1 MKVLLNPA
9 SLSTVLG
16 VAIFGV
22 ASFGGNAIAQ
32 TTPEHHESLPNIDA
46 RVHVEQAA
54 AMVESRNAA
63 KARLQSQLSGTEVS
77 FDPLLDTP
85 KFVRAK
91 IGFLTGDNGV
101 GVTVTPQAVS
111 SFSANDPHRA
121 VKGFLNEHSDLFGHG
136 AEALQG
142 ATITRDGVTAHNGL
156 RTVAWQQKLDGIP
169 VFESVLIG
177 NITASGKLVSIGS
190 HFVPGVSQAAD
201 AGTPNR
207 AALQALP
214 AVQTSQA
221 IVNAAQSIGESIST
235 GDIVTQVAA
244 GTSGY
249 QAFKIGNKPAHSRQV
264 WFPTSRGTLRLA
276 WETFVTSHANHER
289 FQVVVDA
296 ETGGVLLRRS
306 VTKYISDATYNVYT
320 SDSPSP
326 FSPGHQTPSAVQPPL
341 VNRQSVTWGALDVN
355 ASPNGWINDGDN
367 ETRGNN
373 TDTFI
378 DRDFDGQPDGGTR
391 TTGNPNRVFDFPL
404 DLTQAP
410 LTYSNAAAVQMFYWV
425 NWYHDRAYQLGFTE
439 SALNYQANNFGRG
452 GLGGDEILSHVQAA
466 ADLGAAN
473 NAFFSPAPDGINGEI
488 AMFVWNFP
496 TPDRDGDLDAEVII
510 HEATHGLS
518 WRLVGAG
525 VGLGNLQSD
534 GMGEGWSDFY
544 AVAMLSQPSDDPDA
558 AYAMG
563 GYATYQLAGLP
574 ENYYFGIRAYPYCT
588 DLGKNP
594 LTFKDIDPGQ
604 ASGHPGVPRSPISPF
619 NPNNASAVHQQGQV
633 WCVALW
639 EVRANLIHKYG
650 ASANELMLQLVTDGM
665 KLSPANPNFLEA
677 RDAILL
683 ADQVN
688 NGGANF
694 LDIWRGFAKR
704 GMGYSATSPASTTT
718 AGVVES
724 FDLPGLQ
731 IAKAEL
737 SGGNGN
743 GVIDFNECNDL
754 FLILT
759 NLTPAGLTNIQVT
772 LSTRT
777 PGVTLGNKFSAY
789 PDMPSGSG
797 GTNLIAFTISTAPFF
812 ICGTP
817 IDLAVQ
823 IKSDEVTAV
832 NTFTLSSGS
841 PGSPVRFDNSTPAFI
856 RDNDATGTNSFITVS
871 NITSAVNKITV
882 SMFLTHTF
890 DSDLYFELTSPD
902 GTTIMLSDHNG
913 GGGDNF
919 GASCAPDNFRTTFDD
934 DAPGSITA
942 GNPPFVG
949 SFQPQQP
956 LSVFIGKFGTNVN
969 GLWKM
974 HVVDDV
980 GIDVGFLQCWSLNI
994 TVAQC
999 VDGGGT
1005 CPGADL
1011 ALGLTDAPDPVFVG
1025 SNLVYAISVTNNGPS
1040 EAKTV
1045 VVNQS
1050 LPPSVVFVSA
1060 SSSVGNVTHAGGA
1073 VIANLGTLAIDG
1085 VATVAVTVRPT
1096 LVTTISSTA
1105 SVSAIDVD
1113 PDPSNNSRTVST
1125 SVNPV
1130 SSDIAVGIADSP
1142 DPALVG
1148 AALTYTVSVTN
1159 KGPAT
1164 ATGVFVTNTLP
1175 ITAGFPVVSVSQ
1187 GSYHFDGNKVVHVVG
1202 TLTNAG
1208 RATAT
1213 ITITPNTTGTLVA
1226 TAFGKAT
1233 QADPFTANNAAT
1245 ATTTVGP
1252 SANLALTLTDSPD
1265 PAVVNS
1271 NWIYTITVTNI
1282 GPSTASGVVVNQT
1295 FPASLIIV
1303 SATSAS
1309 ATITTNSGTVSAN
1322 VNNLLAGSGA
1332 VIFVTVKSSA
1342 SGNFASTAT
1351 ATAAQADVNS
1361 ANNSATV
1368 STFVTN
1374 AFISIATAGAT
1385 LTSELNGIPNGSLES
1400 GETVTVELRLKNVGN
1415 VSTPALTATLLA
1427 TNGVTSPVGT
1437 LVPYGVLTA
1446 SGSAAGG
1453 SFSFTASGTNGGTVS
1468 ATLRVFTNGIPYGN
1482 VAFNFT
1488 LPSIRTFSNTNNISI
1503 TDNQSAPW
1511 PAGPAAPYPSSI
1523 SVTGVTGQIGKI
1535 TIALSGLSHTY
1546 PDDIDMLLVGP
1557 GGQKV
1562 LLMSD
1567 AGGGNGL
1574 NNVNVTFDD
1583 SATALSDEGQILS
1596 TSYHPADFESGDAF
1610 NAPAPAAPF
1619 VSSLSAFLGG
1629 NQNGTW
1635 SLYIMDDFTG
1645 DKGNIA
1651 NGWSI
1656 SFTTV
1661 TPINQIA
1668 DIALIASVAP
1678 INTLVGGSFTNTLIV
1693 TNAGPNSAANVVLT
1707 SIVSGTAAILD
1718 DSASQGGVTTYGDTV
1733 TANLGTINAG
1743 SFATVW
1749 VVASPGLGALTNNGP
1764 NGVVISTASV
1774 TTTDTDPNLANNSGV
1789 AVALVT
1795 LPAAD
1800 LAITQSISTNIVSAT
1815 SNVVFTL
1822 DVTNAGPNTALSA
1835 FVTNVLPAGLTF
1847 VSSTVSVTTNSGTL
1861 VIALGNLPS
1870 GAGASFTITAV
1881 TASTGAKTNTAS
1893 VKSSSSDAASANN
1906 TASLAFTVVAPS
1918 PSIIAAGALITSEN
1932 VTANGAVDLGETVTV
1947 ALSLRNV
1954 GNADTTNLRATL
1966 QQTAE
1971 SKSYG
1976 VLFQGGASGAQSFT
1990 FTAPA
1995 INNGPV
2001 VATLALKDEKVGV
2014 TNDLGTVTFVFNL
2027 PSTTSYTNSTTIVI
2041 PDSGGAA
2048 PYPASITVSGLTGV
2062 VAGATVRLTG
2072 LTHGFPDDLDIL
2084 LVGPAGQKILLMS
2097 DAGGGH
2103 SISGVALNFADGNAD
2118 LPDVLTITSG
2128 NVKPTNYEAGTD
2140 SLPAPAPSGAAGTAF
2155 SVFNGSNPNGEWALY
2170 VADDSTGDAGSI
2182 SGGWSLT
2189 LKTISV
2195 INPLADVSI
2204 TMTAA
2209 TDGGAPNPPFVGSA
2223 LNYTIG
2229 VTNNGPATATAV
2241 TVTDTLP
2248 AGLTYINS
2256 PGGTHVSGVVTF
2268 NVGSLA
2274 SGSGAGLTLRVT
2286 ANTGSTVVNTASV
2299 TSAETDLT
2307 TANNSAQVSTT
2318 VRVSVAPTFSAVT
2331 ITNSQTQFTLTGDAG
2346 MSYRILA
2353 STNLTT
2359 WTVLATTNAA
2369 PNGTIKFTDTAAT
2382 NFSSRYYR
2390 AERVIP

>member
-1 MKVLLNPA
+1 MP
-9 SLSTVLG
+9 
-16 VAIFGV
+16 
-22 ASFGGNAIAQ
+22 
-32 TTPEHHESLPNIDA
+32 
-46 RVHVEQAA
+46 
-54 AMVESRNAA
+54 
-63 KARLQSQLSGTEVS
+63 
-77 FDPLLDTP
+77 
-85 KFVRAK
+85 
-91 IGFLTGDNGV
+91 
-101 GVTVTPQAVS
+101 
-111 SFSANDPHRA
+111 
-121 VKGFLNEHSDLFGHG
+121 G
-136 AEALQG
+136 A
-142 ATITRDGVTAHNGL
+142 
-156 RTVAWQQKLDGIP
+156 
-169 VFESVLIG
+169 
-177 NITASGKLVSIGS
+177 
-190 HFVPGVSQAAD
+190 SQAAD

-207 AALQALP
+207 VALQTSP
-214 AVQTSQA
+214 AIQTSQA
-221 IVNAAQSIGESIST
+221 IVNAALSVGDSIFA
-235 GDIVTQVAA
+235 GDIVAQGEA
-244 GTSGY
+244 GISGY
-249 QAFKIGNKPAHSRQV
+249 QGFKIGNKPAHSRQV
-264 WFPTSRGTLRLA
+264 WFPTNRGALRLA
-276 WETFVTSHANHER
+276 WETFVTSQSNHER

-341 VNRQSVTWGALDVN
+341 VNRQSVTWSALDVN
-355 ASPNGWINDGDN
+355 ASPAGWINDGDN

-378 DRDFDGQPDGGTR
+378 DRNFDGQPDGGTR
-391 TTGNPNRVFDFPL
+391 TTGNPNRVFNFPL

-425 NWYHDRAYQLGFTE
+425 NWYHDKVYQLGFTE
-439 SALNYQANNFGRG
+439 SSLNYQANNFGRG
-452 GLGGDEILSHVQAA
+452 GLGSDEILSHVQAA

-544 AVAMLSQPSDDPDA
+544 AVSLLSQPNDDPDA

-563 GYATYQLAGLP
+563 GYPTYQLAGLV
-574 ENYYFGIRAYPYCT
+574 ENYYFGIRHFPLST
-588 DLGKNP
+588 DMAKNP
-594 LTFKDIDPGQ
+594 FTFKDIDPGQ
-604 ASGHPGVPRSPISPF
+604 ISSHPGVPRSPLYSPF
-619 NPNNASAVHQQGQV
+619 NSNEASEVHHQGEI
-633 WCVALW
+633 WCIALW
-639 EVRANLIHKYG
+639 EVRANLFHKYG
-650 ASANELMLQLVTDGM
+650 YSANELLLQLVTDGM

-688 NGGANF
+688 NGGANY

-718 AGVVES
+718 AGVREA

-731 IAKAEL
+731 IARAEI

-743 GVIDFNECNDL
+743 GFIDFNECNDL

-759 NLTPAGLTNIQVT
+759 NLTPAGLTNVQVT

-777 PGVTLGNKFSAY
+777 LGVALGNKFSAY
-789 PDMPSGSG
+789 PDMPSGGG
-797 GTNLIAFTISTAPFF
+797 GTNLVAFTLSTAPFF
-812 ICGTP
+812 VCGTP
-817 IDLAVQ
+817 IELAVQ
-823 IKSDEVTAV
+823 IKSDEITAV

-871 NITSAVNKITV
+871 NITSAINKLTV

-890 DSDLYFELTSPD
+890 DSDLFFELTGPN
-902 GTTIMLSDHNG
+902 GTTVTLSDHNG
-913 GGGDNF
+913 NGGDNF
-919 GASCAPDNFRTTFDD
+919 GASCAPDTFRTTFDD
-934 DAPGSITA
+934 DAVVSIT
-942 GNPPFVG
+942 GGIPPYVG
-949 SFQPQQP
+949 SFKPQQT
-956 LSVFIGKFGTNVN
+956 LSAFIGKYGTNVN
-969 GLWKM
+969 GQWKL
-974 HVVDDV
+974 HVVDSV

-1011 ALGLTDAPDPVFVG
+1011 ALGLTDAPDPCFVG
-1025 SNLVYAISVTNNGPS
+1025 SNLVYTISVTNNGPS

-1045 VVNQS
+1045 VVNQT
-1050 LPPSVVFVSA
+1050 LPASVVYVSGA
-1060 SSSVGNVTHAGGA
+1060 STVGNVTHAAGS
-1073 VIANLGTLAIDG
+1073 VVANLGTLAING

-1096 LVTTISSTA
+1096 LVGMISSTA
-1105 SVSAIDVD
+1105 SVSAIDAD
-1113 PDPSNNSRTVST
+1113 PDISNNSRTVST
-1125 SVNPV
+1125 QINPV

-1142 DPALVG
+1142 DPVLVG
-1148 AALTYTVSVTN
+1148 QALTYTVSVTN

-1187 GSYHFDGNKVVHVVG
+1187 GSSSIVGNQVIHNVG
-1202 TLTNAG
+1202 TLTNTG

-1213 ITITPNTTGTLVA
+1213 ITIIPNTTGTLIA

-1233 QADPFTANNAAT
+1233 QADPFTANNTAT

-1252 SANLALTLTDSPD
+1252 SADLALTLTDSPD
-1265 PAVVNS
+1265 PVVINS
-1271 NWIYTITVTNI
+1271 NWVYTITVTNN

-1295 FPASLIIV
+1295 FPASLNIV
-1303 SATSAS
+1303 SAISAS
-1309 ATITTNSGTVSAN
+1309 ATITTSPGNVSAS
-1322 VNNLLAGSGA
+1322 VNNLLPGNGA
-1332 VIFVTVKSSA
+1332 VIFVTVKSTVG
-1342 SGNFASTAT
+1342 GNFASTAT
-1351 ATAAQADVNS
+1351 ATAAQTDVNT

-1368 STFVTN
+1368 STAVSQP
-1374 AFISIATAGAT
+1374 FISIATAGAT
-1385 LTSELNGIPNGSLES
+1385 LTSELNGTPNGSLES
-1400 GETVTVELRLKNVGN
+1400 GETVTVELRLKNIGN
-1415 VSTPALTATLLA
+1415 VTTPAITATLLA

-1437 LVPYGVLTA
+1437 LVPYGVLAA
-1446 SGSAAGG
+1446 SGSSGSG
-1453 SFSFTASGTNGGTVS
+1453 SFGFTASGTNGGTVS
-1468 ATLRVFTNGIPYGN
+1468 ATLRVFTNDVFHAN

-1488 LPSIRTFSNTNNISI
+1488 LPTVRTFSNTNNISI
-1503 TDNQSAPW
+1503 TDNQAAPW

-1523 SVTGVTGQIGKI
+1523 SVTGVTGQIGRI
-1535 TIALSGLSHTY
+1535 TVALSGLSHTY

-1596 TSYHPADFESGDAF
+1596 TSYHPADFVSSPADAF
-1610 NAPAPAAPF
+1610 NAPAPAAPYA
-1619 VSSLSAFLGG
+1619 SSLSSFLGG

-1661 TPINQIA
+1661 TPINQIT

-1678 INTLVGGSFTNTLIV
+1678 SQTLVGGSFTNTLIV
-1693 TNAGPNSAANVVLT
+1693 TNAGPNNAANIVLT
-1707 SIVSGTAAILD
+1707 SIVPGTADILGE
-1718 DSASQGGVTTYGDTV
+1718 SSSQGSVTTYGDTV

-1749 VVASPGLGALTNNGP
+1749 VVASPDLSALTNNGP
-1764 NGVVISTASV
+1764 NGVVISTANV
-1774 TTTDTDPNLANNSGV
+1774 TTTDTDPNLANNS
-1789 AVALVT
+1789 ASSVALVT
-1795 LPAAD
+1795 LPSAD
-1800 LAITQSISTNIVSAT
+1800 LAIAQTISTNIVSAT

-1822 DVTNAGPNTALSA
+1822 NVTNSGPNTALSA
-1835 FVTNVLPAGLTF
+1835 VVTNVLPTGLTF
-1847 VSSTVSVTTNSGTL
+1847 VSSTVSVTDNSGTL
-1861 VIALGNLPS
+1861 VIALGNLAS

-1881 TASTGAKTNTAS
+1881 ANSTGAKTNTAS
-1893 VKSSSSDAASANN
+1893 VKSSSADAASTNN
-1906 TASLAFTVVAPS
+1906 SASLAFTVVAPS

-1932 VTANGAVDLGETVTV
+1932 VTANGAVDLGEIVTV
-1947 ALSLRNV
+1947 SLSLQNV

-1966 QQTAE
+1966 QSTSE

-1976 VLFQGGASGAQSFT
+1976 VLLQGGAAVAQSFS
-1990 FTAPA
+1990 FTAPVV
-1995 INNGPV
+1995 NNGPV
-2001 VATLALKDEKVGV
+2001 VAILSLKDEKVGV

-2027 PSTTSYTNSTTIVI
+2027 PSTTSFTNSTAIVI

-2048 PYPASITVSGLTGV
+2048 PYPASINVSGLTGV
-2062 VAGATVRLTG
+2062 VASATVRLNG

-2084 LVGPAGQKILLMS
+2084 LVSPAGQKILLMS

-2103 SISGVALNFADGNAD
+2103 SISGVTLNFADGNAD

-2128 NVKPTNYEAGTD
+2128 NFKPTNYEAGID
-2140 SLPAPAPSGAAGTAF
+2140 SLPAPAPSGTPGTAF
-2155 SVFNGSNPNGEWALY
+2155 SMFNGSNPNGEWALY
-2170 VADDSTGDAGSI
+2170 IADDSTGDAGSI
-2182 SGGWSLT
+2182 SGGWTLT
-2189 LKTISV
+2189 LNTISV

-2204 TMTAA
+2204 TMSAA

-2223 LNYTIG
+2223 LNYSIG
-2229 VTNNGPATATAV
+2229 VANNGPATATGV

-2248 AGLTYINS
+2248 AGLTYIS
-2256 PGGTHVSGVVTF
+2256 SSGTHVSGVVTF
-2268 NVGSLA
+2268 NVGTLA
-2274 SGSGAGLTLRVT
+2274 SGGSTSHTLRVT
-2286 ANTGSTVVNTASV
+2286 ANTGGTQLNIASV

-2307 TANNSAQVSTT
+2307 TVNNSAQASTT
-2318 VRVSVAPTFSAVT
+2318 VRVAVVPTFSGVT
-2331 ITNSQTQFTLTGDAG
+2331 ITNSQTQFTISGDAN
-2346 MSYRILA
+2346 MQYMILA

-2359 WTVLATTNAA
+2359 WSVLATTTAA
-2369 PNGTIKFTDTAAT
+2369 PNGTIKFTDTSAT
-2382 NFSSRYYR
+2382 NYSRRYYR